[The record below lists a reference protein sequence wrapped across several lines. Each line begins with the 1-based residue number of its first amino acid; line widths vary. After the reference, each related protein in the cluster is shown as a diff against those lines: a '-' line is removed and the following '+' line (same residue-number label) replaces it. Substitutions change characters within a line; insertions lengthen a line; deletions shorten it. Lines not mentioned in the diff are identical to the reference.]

1 MTVLDWKS
9 RPPEADM
16 DLPRGG
22 GRGGGH
28 AYLSN
33 GHGRDESRSNKTL
46 YDHGQDV
53 PNYGTSVGHEHV
65 LNPLQLQVR
74 AHHWRSFMF
83 FKCHVLLD
91 FFLGQYFC
99 NESHSSWSV
108 SVLS

>member
-1 MTVLDWKS
+1 MGW
-9 RPPEADM
+9 
-16 DLPRGG
+16 RGCCTTRVG
-22 GRGGGH
+22 SEPVFCD
-28 AYLSN
+28 Y

-99 NESHSSWSV
+99 NKSHLSWSV